1 MNAFSSKVYSSSNQ
15 NELKKIYKLL
25 NNKQF
30 DDAISK
36 LDTLS
41 NKNFNKAQHLYSQIL
56 YSGNIIPQNFE
67 KAYFWSNISNLGG
80 LKKSKKIVEL
90 IENYLDEK
98 QKIEINNDV
107 KIFLEKHSMKKNK
120 LAIIQIAKWHLVL
133 SEEIDYINAYKW
145 YNVAVALGIKSAA
158 KKRDEI
164 IEELSAEEIIDAQKQ
179 SNDIFKKLAKIGG

>member
-1 MNAFSSKVYSSSNQ
+1 MNVFSSNVYSSSNQ
-15 NELKKIYKLL
+15 NELKNIYKLL

-30 DDAISK
+30 DDAISN

-41 NKNFNKAQHLYSQIL
+41 NKNFIKAQHLYSQIL

-107 KIFLEKHSMKKNK
+107 KVFLEKHSMKK
-120 LAIIQIAKWHLVL
+120 
-133 SEEIDYINAYKW
+133 
-145 YNVAVALGIKSAA
+145 
-158 KKRDEI
+158 
-164 IEELSAEEIIDAQKQ
+164 
-179 SNDIFKKLAKIGG
+179 